1 MKQSSFLPDFVD
13 TVPETL
19 EEGRLY
25 ISIRFRTASHLC
37 ACGCGS
43 RVVTPIKPA
52 KWTLIYNGEAVSLY
66 ASIGRWQSP
75 CRSHY
80 WIRENQVIWSRSFS
94 KQEIQEVFVKDA
106 NDLRDYYTSRREPLL
121 EETEQAPRQSFLS
134 RLWHRIT
141 NYRKP

>member
-1 MKQSSFLPDFVD
+1 VKQPSFIPEFVE
-13 TVPETL
+13 TIPEVL
-19 EEGRLY
+19 EEDRMY

-52 KWTLIYNGEAVSLY
+52 KWKLTYDGETVSLSP
-66 ASIGRWQSP
+66 SIGRWQLP

-80 WIRENQVIWSRSFS
+80 WICNNRVFWSRAFTEE
-94 KQEIQEVFVKDA
+94 EIETVLRSDA
-106 NDLRDYYTSRREPLL
+106 KDLRNYY
-121 EETEQAPRQSFLS
+121 AARQKPQQSKPELAAKQSLLS

-141 NYRKP
+141 N